1 MSLFRTAMLTMLL
14 LSTSACS
21 TVRAQ
26 KYSGA
31 RRGQSAAA
39 PSGIATLRDAYDD
52 WANSQKRTFA
62 DAFEAIRKELDYENV
77 DSFNTEVVGSTDE
90 VQMMRNDMSQTTQSL
105 TTSKR
110 RTFQQ

>member
-1 MSLFRTAMLTMLL
+1 MSLFRTAMLMLL
-14 LSTSACS
+14 LLTTSACS
-21 TVRAQ
+21 TVRSP

-31 RRGQSAAA
+31 RRGQSAAV
-39 PSGIATLRDAYDD
+39 PSGIASLRDAYDD
-52 WANSQKRTFA
+52 WADSQKRTLA
-62 DAFEAIRKELDYENV
+62 HAFEGIRKDLNYENV
-77 DSFNTEVVGSTDE
+77 DSFNTDAVGSTDE